1 MEKHE
6 GEVKKLQQSG
16 EKDKKQ
22 ICKLKEDLTKA
33 SKKISEN
40 NSEFRNTLD
49 EQAAGHR
56 RAEEEMRKDIELLSG
71 QLSSLIENGEEYKK
85 NVNRREVQF
94 KKQIE
99 ELQSARKSDIKNFSK
114 VRKAATAWQKKVA
127 GTNTSKSTKQKQ
139 KPSTAGSP
147 RGNMA
152 PRSSLRT
159 LPSLHEKQ
167 VAPAGPK
174 RELSKRAMQYV
185 PRTPPR
191 SSQSVGGKPRNSNC
205 PS

>member
-1 MEKHE
+1 M
-6 GEVKKLQQSG
+6 
-16 EKDKKQ
+16 KQ
-22 ICKLKEDLTKA
+22 KG
-33 SKKISEN
+33 N
-40 NSEFRNTLD
+40 EFRKTLD
-49 EQAAGHR
+49 DQATEHR
-56 RAEEEMRKDIELLSG
+56 QAEEELRKDIELLSE

-85 NVNRREVQF
+85 NVNRRETQF

-99 ELQSARKSDIKNFSK
+99 ELQNARKSDLKNFSK
-114 VRKAATAWQKKVA
+114 VRKAATAWQKKV
-127 GTNTSKSTKQKQ
+127 TSGSSSKFLKP

-152 PRSSLRT
+152 PRNSLST

-167 VAPAGPK
+167 VVAPAGPK

-191 SSQSVGGKPRNSNC
+191 SSQSVGGKPRNSNA